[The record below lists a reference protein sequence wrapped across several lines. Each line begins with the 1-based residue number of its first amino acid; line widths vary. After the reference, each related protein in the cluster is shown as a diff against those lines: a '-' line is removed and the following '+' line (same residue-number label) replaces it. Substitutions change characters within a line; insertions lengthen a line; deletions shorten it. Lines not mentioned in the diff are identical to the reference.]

1 VCPYHKQL
9 HYNYT
14 IYKYQVRK
22 RQNKTKNI
30 SIFTVLN
37 FVIMGNRP
45 IREHKPL
52 MAYAN
57 NYEQKVSTLS
67 LITIVFNNAVKQGL
81 WLFDP
86 SIKRWFNPD
95 EFMDLYKNYDNLD
108 PKWIEK
114 IEIRDPIEGLEAAD
128 TQIESI
134 LSRKAI
140 LTKRVIE
147 YERAKKRKHPNL

>member
-1 VCPYHKQL
+1 
-9 HYNYT
+9 
-14 IYKYQVRK
+14 
-22 RQNKTKNI
+22 
-30 SIFTVLN
+30 
-37 FVIMGNRP
+37 MGNRP

-114 IEIRDPIEGLEAAD
+114 IEIRDPIEALEAAD

-147 YERAKKRKHPNL
+147 YERAKKRNL